1 MVVNISRSRRL
12 LALALAIETAVFLG
26 YFSIRAGLASH
37 YVELNTLGGFE
48 KAVRLEPSNDRNWYS
63 LGRYLQNNLEN
74 RDLERAISAYLKAL
88 EINPRSAETW
98 LELASAYE
106 SKADINAAQKTFI
119 EARRI
124 YPASGDVSWKYE
136 NFLLRQN
143 ENVKGFLEI
152 HRAVEADPG
161 RALEAFLVCRH
172 VERDLE
178 VILDRALPPFPIAY

>member
-1 MVVNISRSRRL
+1 MLVNISRSRIL

-88 EINPRSAETW
+88 EINP
-98 LELASAYE
+98 
-106 SKADINAAQKTFI
+106 
-119 EARRI
+119 
-124 YPASGDVSWKYE
+124 WK
-136 NFLLRQN
+136 LS
-143 ENVKGFLEI
+143 
-152 HRAVEADPG
+152 
-161 RALEAFLVCRH
+161 
-172 VERDLE
+172 
-178 VILDRALPPFPIAY
+178 